1 LETID
6 KGVEE
11 EEVGLCRNGRDGA
24 TFPAVAVIDERL
36 QG

>member
-6 KGVEE
+6 QGVEE

-24 TFPAVAVIDERL
+24 SFTSVAVIDER
-36 QG
+36 